1 MCKQAALPLL
11 QHEGRP
17 LFNLATAGGTAL
29 HSVRPSYLY
38 IERSTEVWWVVAV
51 VFLNRSLRR
60 GMVML
65 LKGELTQHSE
75 LDVYVLVYRQA
86 ISHFSLSSLS
96 SFPQHKH
103 HWDVC

>member
-1 MCKQAALPLL
+1 
-11 QHEGRP
+11 
-17 LFNLATAGGTAL
+17 
-29 HSVRPSYLY
+29 
-38 IERSTEVWWVVAV
+38 
-51 VFLNRSLRR
+51 
-60 GMVML
+60 ML

-86 ISHFSLSSLS
+86 ISHFNLSSLS

>member
-29 HSVRPSYLY
+29 HSVRPSYSIY
-38 IERSTEVWWVVAV
+38 RGAYWWVVAV

-65 LKGELTQHSE
+65 LKGELTQRSE

-86 ISHFSLSSLS
+86 ISHFNLSSLS
-96 SFPQHKH
+96 SFQQHKH